1 MASRLAACEPCRKSK
16 LACDHSRP
24 VCTRCRNSNRTG
36 LCVYR
41 TAPFKRRRTG
51 TTPAQDPSR
60 SIRTIG
66 DTESIIPAFAPT
78 RTPNRYPN
86 PGYTGSS
93 SHVAI
98 FNHIPAKENNPN
110 SVLNGEATLP
120 CTQPQDDLLTQRGAD
135 RLKQLFSTFSLRYM
149 EDLVQSWLARG
160 ANLTLTGGIV
170 QHCLKGIDLPIST
183 STSTNEWH
191 LLNAKYLSANS
202 SQPLE
207 TSRTM
212 SFPEFCVQFTDQ
224 NIRWEALGI
233 FLSAVTR
240 AAMDTSFFQSLYT
253 SEEQRYTLQRLC
265 TRVADSALE
274 IALSLDCLNDLQLFL
289 QYENWIVHTN
299 IYGDHSYHSWR
310 RLGDLIASIYA
321 LGYHEK
327 LDNYPNCPQFL
338 TELRKAVFAR
348 VYSGDKN
355 VAIFLGRPPR
365 MDKRFCHFQVPSS
378 TTAEDIWLLSSAS
391 PGDVEDIAEWRPDT
405 RASFMA
411 ESRWTAMCAY
421 LKEDILCLQREKKCD
436 ATDFQR
442 RIAEIRATA
451 EKQFDLLPTHLKL
464 ECSLRKC
471 TNDSFKRDFLAAVR
485 LNHLHVMFM
494 LSLLQLHTPAEPD
507 TPTVEIAEEIIS
519 LIVDLILLRD
529 QIVNSGTSL
538 VWKITYYALPA
549 AGILL
554 LALLNQRTSPTAPR
568 LVGPRVLQHL
578 TILAAELQAGS
589 IIQPCQPNFELISK
603 AMQTIQSFLDSVA
616 ADAMQVAPGLLS
628 GMMDEWPRFANQQT
642 FDFEIGFWQSLA
654 DHPLLNQFMEG
665 VGFE

>member
-1 MASRLAACEPCRKSK
+1 MNTPLNDIPINLIKEI
-16 LACDHSRP
+16 
-24 VCTRCRNSNRTG
+24 
-36 LCVYR
+36 
-41 TAPFKRRRTG
+41 
-51 TTPAQDPSR
+51 TTT
-60 SIRTIG
+60 RTIA
-66 DTESIIPAFAPT
+66 DTKSIIPASAPV

-98 FNHIPAKENNPN
+98 FSHIPAKDNSPN
-110 SVLNGEATLP
+110 SVLNGGTTLP
-120 CTQPQDDLLTQRGAD
+120 RTQPEDDLLTQRGAD
-135 RLKQLFSTFSLRYM
+135 CLKQLFSTFSLRHM
-149 EDLVQSWLARG
+149 KDLVQSWLARS
-160 ANLTLTGGIV
+160 ASLTLTGGIV
-170 QHCLKGIDLPIST
+170 QHCLKGIDLPVSAT
-183 STSTNEWH
+183 SSIDEWH
-191 LLNAKYLSANS
+191 LVNAKYLSANS
-202 SQPLE
+202 SQPFE
-207 TSRTM
+207 TCKS
-212 SFPEFCVQFTDQ
+212 
-224 NIRWEALGI
+224 I
-233 FLSAVTR
+233 
-240 AAMDTSFFQSLYT
+240 
-253 SEEQRYTLQRLC
+253 LC

-299 IYGDHSYHSWR
+299 VYGDHSYHSWR

-327 LDNYPNCPQFL
+327 LDNYPDCPPFL

-355 VAIFLGRPPR
+355 VAISLGRPPR
-365 MDKRFCHFQVPSS
+365 
-378 TTAEDIWLLSSAS
+378 AEDIWLLSGTA
-391 PGDVEDIAEWRPDT
+391 PGDVDIAEWRPDT

-421 LKEDILCLQREKKCD
+421 LKISCVSSVRKGVMPPTVREGSRMSPI
-436 ATDFQR
+436 F
-442 RIAEIRATA
+442 
-451 EKQFDLLPTHLKL
+451 PGN
-464 ECSLRKC
+464 CSLRKC
-471 TNDSFKRDFLAAVR
+471 TNSPFERDFLAAVR

-494 LSLLQLHTPAEPD
+494 LSLLQLRTPAEPD
-507 TPTVEIAEEIIS
+507 TSTVEIAEEIIS

-529 QIVNSGTSL
+529 QIMNSRTSL
-538 VWKITYYALPA
+538 ITYYALPA

-568 LVGPRVLQHL
+568 LVAPKVLQHL

-628 GMMDEWPRFANQQT
+628 GTMDEWPRFANQQT
-642 FDFEIGFWQSLA
+642 LDFEIGFWQSLA
-654 DHPLLNQFMEG
+654 DHPLLNQFVDG